1 MNIRPMTINDYDAVY
16 QLWINTPGMGL
27 NDIDDSY
34 QGIERMLSRNP
45 TLSFVAETKVEGGLE
60 KEGQIVG
67 VVMAGE
73 DGRRGYIYH
82 TAVLPKYRDQGI
94 GQALVKNV
102 LQEMTQLSIS
112 KVGLLIFKGNQLGNG
127 FWEKLGFSIRD
138 DIHYRN
144 RALTELERID
154 T

>member
-1 MNIRPMTINDYDAVY
+1 MLIRPMTINDYDAVY

-34 QGIERMLSRNP
+34 QGINRMLNRNP
-45 TLSFVAETKVEGGLE
+45 TLSFVAETKVEGDLGQE
-60 KEGQIVG
+60 RQIVG
-67 VVMAGE
+67 VIIAGE

-82 TAVLPKYRDQGI
+82 TAVFPAYRNQGL

-102 LQEMTQLSIS
+102 LDEMSQLSIS
-112 KVGLLIFKGNQLGNG
+112 KVGLFIFQRNEIGNK
-127 FWEKLGFSIRD
+127 FWERLGFNVRD
-138 DIHYRN
+138 DLYYRN
-144 RALTELERID
+144 KAITVLERID

>member
-1 MNIRPMTINDYDAVY
+1 MLIRPMTMNDYDAVY

-34 QGIERMLSRNP
+34 QGIKRMLTRNP
-45 TLSFVAETKVEGGLE
+45 TLSFVAENEY
-60 KEGQIVG
+60 KEIIG
-67 VVMAGE
+67 VIIAGE

-82 TAVLPKYRDQGI
+82 TAVLPAYRNQGL

-102 LQEMTQLSIS
+102 LDEMSQLSIS
-112 KVGLLIFKGNQLGNG
+112 KVGLFIFQRNEIGNK
-127 FWEKLGFSIRD
+127 FWERLGFNVRD
-138 DIHYRN
+138 DLYYRN
-144 RALTELERID
+144 KAITVLERID

>member
-34 QGIERMLSRNP
+34 QGIERMLTRNP
-45 TLSFVAETKVEGGLE
+45 TLSFVAETKVEGDLQ
-60 KEGQIVG
+60 KEDQIVG
-67 VVMAGE
+67 VIMAGE

-82 TAVLPKYRDQGI
+82 TAVLPKYRGQGI
-94 GQALVKNV
+94 AQALVKNV

-112 KVGLLIFKGNQLGNG
+112 KVGLLIFKGNELGNG
-127 FWEKLGFSIRD
+127 FWEKLGFSTRD

>member
-27 NDIDDSY
+27 NDIDDSKS
-34 QGIERMLSRNP
+34 GIERMLTRNP
-45 TLSFVAETKVEGGLE
+45 TLSFVAESEDKKV
-60 KEGQIVG
+60 VG
-67 VVMAGE
+67 VIIAGE

-82 TAVLPKYRDQGI
+82 TAVLPTYRNQGL

-102 LQEMTQLSIS
+102 LDEMTQLSIS
-112 KVGLLIFKGNQLGNG
+112 KVGLLIFQRNQIGNG